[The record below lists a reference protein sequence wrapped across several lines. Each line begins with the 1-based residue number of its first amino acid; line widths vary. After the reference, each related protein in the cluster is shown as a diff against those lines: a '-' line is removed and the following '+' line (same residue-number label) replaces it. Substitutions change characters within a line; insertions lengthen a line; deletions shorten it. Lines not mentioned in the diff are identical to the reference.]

1 MSPTQCLHFSCILV
15 VRCEYRQG
23 KVIYLVK
30 MRNRSV
36 VIDRMANSEE
46 QFYTGSEQISQ
57 LAYDNPVVA
66 G

>member
-1 MSPTQCLHFSCILV
+1 M
-15 VRCEYRQG
+15 
-23 KVIYLVK
+23 
-30 MRNRSV
+30 

-46 QFYTGSEQISQ
+46 QFYTGSEQISL